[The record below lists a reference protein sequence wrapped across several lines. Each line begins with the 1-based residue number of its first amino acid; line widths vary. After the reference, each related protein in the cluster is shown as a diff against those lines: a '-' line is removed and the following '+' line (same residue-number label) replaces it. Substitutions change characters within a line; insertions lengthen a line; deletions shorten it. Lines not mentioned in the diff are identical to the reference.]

1 MCVNIVYAI
10 ISFFSILYKLT
21 IISNLLFRKSS
32 LINIQMSDLLK
43 IIKMNN
49 IFMKKSFSIFLTLL
63 LSLSVNAATFQGGIA
78 EQGTGTASRII
89 DRTTGEGIGGAN
101 ITLPKQ
107 NYATKTDNN
116 GFFELDTQINGPSIM
131 SVQKQNYKPFT
142 MTIDEKT
149 LNAPIVV
156 GIEKS
161 NASGKA
167 IDTNMYHL
175 GDNSFS
181 ELSAN
186 AGEFSMQA
194 IGPFYTKRFTLKNI
208 DITKPVY
215 MVIGSI
221 IGIDTAMAR
230 SMGQNKIPNAFAS
243 PPEVYFNGN
252 KISEIQLNGDGQ
264 RIRLPKNLIRKNQ
277 VNEIT
282 IKTGRN
288 LMQTA
293 YIDYDDIEFMN
304 ILIEN

>member
-1 MCVNIVYAI
+1 MKKV
-10 ISFFSILYKLT
+10 L
-21 IISNLLFRKSS
+21 S
-32 LINIQMSDLLK
+32 LIILMML
-43 IIKMNN
+43 
-49 IFMKKSFSIFLTLL
+49 SFLPI
-63 LSLSVNAATFQGGIA
+63 NGATFQGGVS
-78 EQGTGTASRII
+78 EQGASNSSRII
-89 DRTTGEGIGGAN
+89 DKQTGLGIGGADVS
-101 ITLPKQ
+101 LPRQ
-107 NYATKTDNN
+107 NYRTKTDNE
-116 GFFELDTQINGPSIM
+116 GYFELDTQINGPSIM
-131 SVQKQNYKPFT
+131 SVKKENYKPFS
-142 MTIDEKT
+142 MTIDEKSM
-149 LNAPIVV
+149 NAPIVV

-161 NASGKA
+161 NASGQA
-167 IDTNMYHL
+167 LDTNMYHL

-181 ELSAN
+181 DLSAN
-186 AGEFSMQA
+186 AGEFTMQA

-208 DITKPVY
+208 NIAKPVY
-215 MVIGSI
+215 LVIGSI

-264 RIRLPKNLIRKNQ
+264 RIKLPKNLIRKNQ

>member
-1 MCVNIVYAI
+1 M
-10 ISFFSILYKLT
+10 
-21 IISNLLFRKSS
+21 
-32 LINIQMSDLLK
+32 
-43 IIKMNN
+43 IKMNN
-49 IFMKKSFSIFLTLL
+49 IFMKKILSVLILIMF
-63 LSLSVNAATFQGGIA
+63 LSLPTFSATFQGGVA

-89 DRTTGEGIGGAN
+89 DKQTGEGIGGAD

-107 NYATKTDNN
+107 NYTTRTDSN

-131 SVQKQNYKPFT
+131 SVQKQDYKPFT
-142 MTIDEKT
+142 MTVDEKT

-175 GDNSFS
+175 GDDSFS
-181 ELSAN
+181 DLSAN
-186 AGEFSMQA
+186 AGEFTMRA

-208 DITKPVY
+208 SIAKPVY
-215 MVIGSI
+215 LVIGSI

-304 ILIEN
+304 IIIENEN

>member
-1 MCVNIVYAI
+1 MKKLLSIFI
-10 ISFFSILYKLT
+10 ISSILLPA
-21 IISNLLFRKSS
+21 ISPV
-32 LINIQMSDLLK
+32 IG
-43 IIKMNN
+43 
-49 IFMKKSFSIFLTLL
+49 
-63 LSLSVNAATFQGGIA
+63 ATFQGGVA
-78 EQGTGTASRII
+78 EQGTGNSSRII
-89 DRTTGEGIGGAN
+89 DKQTGEGIGGAN

-107 NYATKTDNN
+107 RYSTKTDKD
-116 GFFELDTQINGPSIM
+116 GFFELNTQIDGTSIM
-131 SVQKQNYKPFT
+131 SVQKDNYKPFS
-142 MTIDEKT
+142 MTINDRT
-149 LNAPIVV
+149 LSAPIVV

-161 NASGKA
+161 NASGQA

-175 GDNSFS
+175 GDGNFS
-181 ELSAN
+181 DLSAN
-186 AGEFSMQA
+186 AGEFNMQT

-208 DITKPVY
+208 NIAKPVY
-215 MVIGSI
+215 LVIGSI

-264 RIRLPKNLIRKNQ
+264 RIKLPSGLIRKNQ

-304 ILIEN
+304 LIIEN

>member
-1 MCVNIVYAI
+1 MKKV
-10 ISFFSILYKLT
+10 L
-21 IISNLLFRKSS
+21 S
-32 LINIQMSDLLK
+32 LIILMML
-43 IIKMNN
+43 
-49 IFMKKSFSIFLTLL
+49 SFLPI
-63 LSLSVNAATFQGGIA
+63 NGATFQGGVS
-78 EQGTGTASRII
+78 EQGASNSSRII
-89 DRTTGEGIGGAN
+89 DKQTGLGIGGADVS
-101 ITLPKQ
+101 LPKQ
-107 NYATKTDNN
+107 NYRTKTDNE
-116 GFFELDTQINGPSIM
+116 GYFELDTQINGPSIM
-131 SVQKQNYKPFT
+131 SVKKENYKPFS
-142 MTIDEKT
+142 MTIDEKSM
-149 LNAPIVV
+149 NAPIVV

-161 NASGKA
+161 NASGQA
-167 IDTNMYHL
+167 LDTNMYHL

-181 ELSAN
+181 DLSAN
-186 AGEFSMQA
+186 AGEFTMQA

-208 DITKPVY
+208 NIAKPVY
-215 MVIGSI
+215 LVIGSI

-252 KISEIQLNGDGQ
+252 KISDIQLNGDGQ
-264 RIRLPKNLIRKNQ
+264 RIKLPKNLIRKNQ